1 MGLNFVCIQDFADQ
15 LTNCFLLD
23 GVAQQD
29 TNVSKIKRIRLG
41 EVFHA
46 EAILSADWDPMS
58 GPCIA
63 GGRTLHFLDKYE
75 SIKVLKKRW
84 DNSFIC

>member
-1 MGLNFVCIQDFADQ
+1 MSLNTVCSQDFGY
-15 LTNCFLLD
+15 LKTNLFLLD
-23 GVAQQD
+23 RVIQKD
-29 TNVSKIKRIRLG
+29 TNVSKMEGIKLR

-63 GGRTLHFLDKYE
+63 GGRALHFRDKYE
-75 SIKVLKKRW
+75 SIKLLKKRW
-84 DNSFIC
+84 NNSFIW

>member
-1 MGLNFVCIQDFADQ
+1 MNFVFIQDFADQ

-23 GVAQQD
+23 GVAEQD

-63 GGRTLHFLDKYE
+63 GCPTLHFSDKYE
-75 SIKVLKKRW
+75 SITSLKKRW
-84 DNSFIC
+84 NNSFIC

>member
-1 MGLNFVCIQDFADQ
+1 MGLNCVCIQDFADQ

-46 EAILSADWDPMS
+46 EAILSASWDPMS

-63 GGRTLHFLDKYE
+63 GGRTLHFRDKYE
-75 SIKVLKKRW
+75 SIKVLRKLW
-84 DNSFIC
+84 NNSFIC

>member
-1 MGLNFVCIQDFADQ
+1 MGLNIVFIQDFADLQ
-15 LTNCFLLD
+15 TNLFLLD
-23 GVAQQD
+23 RVAQQD
-29 TNVSKIKRIRLG
+29 TNVSKIKRIRLR

-63 GGRTLHFLDKYE
+63 GCPTLHFSDKYE
-75 SIKVLKKRW
+75 SIKLLKKRW
-84 DNSFIC
+84 NN

>member
-1 MGLNFVCIQDFADQ
+1 MGLNFDCIQDFADQ
-15 LTNCFLLD
+15 LTNRSLLD

-29 TNVSKIKRIRLG
+29 TNVSKIKRIRLR

-46 EAILSADWDPMS
+46 EAILSGDWDPMS

-63 GGRTLHFLDKYE
+63 GGRTLHFRDKCE
-75 SIKVLKKRW
+75 SI
-84 DNSFIC
+84 

>member
-1 MGLNFVCIQDFADQ
+1 MGLNFVCIYDSANE
-15 LTNCFLLD
+15 LTNRFLLD

-29 TNVSKIKRIRLG
+29 TNVSKIKRIRLR

-46 EAILSADWDPMS
+46 EAILSTDLDPMS

-63 GGRTLHFLDKYE
+63 GGRTLHFRDKCE
-75 SIKVLKKRW
+75 SI
-84 DNSFIC
+84 